1 MAIIRS
7 EIYLWAKSI
16 DNTKLASGYHS
27 VQHLGILPPFHRKQ
41 SHVIRCIIPHSGRL
55 KLNTDV
61 ADGRTFAA
69 GGAILR
75 NSTGECI
82 GTLSFCLPIS
92 TPYHA
97 ELQTAYFAMLFFYLF
112 IGTSFQK
119 LTASSWFEILLNIF
133 MLLAIFTFGCY
144 ARCCVSRVSF
154 SSIPFKKLTWRL
166 IIQHSMD
173 YKHLRRVI
181 SRRLLFRSWF
191 RVVSSLM
198 LLHGISNMYNILP
211 LSQTV
216 FIWIGGFKH
225 ALSAFRGMQAVRVF
239 FFFGYIASV
248 FVWIG
253 IFGCL
258 HNSCLSLHG

>member
-1 MAIIRS
+1 MPRLWPYLLSWWFHGPSSTLLGVLRIVIPGIILYQIWRIYASIVYGGDTSICTMESLMAIIRS

-112 IGTSFQK
+112 IGTSF
-119 LTASSWFEILLNIF
+119 
-133 MLLAIFTFGCY
+133 
-144 ARCCVSRVSF
+144 
-154 SSIPFKKLTWRL
+154 
-166 IIQHSMD
+166 
-173 YKHLRRVI
+173 
-181 SRRLLFRSWF
+181 
-191 RVVSSLM
+191 
-198 LLHGISNMYNILP
+198 
-211 LSQTV
+211 
-216 FIWIGGFKH
+216 
-225 ALSAFRGMQAVRVF
+225 
-239 FFFGYIASV
+239 
-248 FVWIG
+248 
-253 IFGCL
+253 
-258 HNSCLSLHG
+258 